1 MDMNEQINDSIDNK
15 STITVTNKTSD
26 TLSINMSVSEYED
39 YKKYK
44 EKQNRDSEAGNKA
57 LSINEH
63 VSKELEE
70 VQERA
75 ALQDRL
81 LKEATRI
88 NEIDTLSSKY
98 LSNHFNKDTLLAKGY
113 SLDEILLAQSR
124 ELIRKYVS
132 PEQIRAIAKVEST
145 EHVEGKILEQLLDL
159 AKVHIKQRQNNE
171 SINSISSKNSNVK
184 FKDQMSISNPNFRPI
199 NRNEFIE
206 GMIQFYINQQ
216 KQYSK
221 IINKLSA

>member
-1 MDMNEQINDSIDNK
+1 MEEEQTNDSVDNK
-15 STITVTNKTSD
+15 STITVVNKTPD
-26 TLSINMSVSEYED
+26 TLSISMSISEYED

-44 EKQNRDSEAGNKA
+44 EKQNRDIEAGNKT

-70 VQERA
+70 VQKRA

-88 NEIDTLSSKY
+88 NEIDTLASKY
-98 LSNHFNKDTLLAKGY
+98 LSNHFNKEVLLSKGY

-132 PEQIRAIAKVEST
+132 PEQIKAIAKV
-145 EHVEGKILEQLLDL
+145 
-159 AKVHIKQRQNNE
+159 
-171 SINSISSKNSNVK
+171 
-184 FKDQMSISNPNFRPI
+184 
-199 NRNEFIE
+199 
-206 GMIQFYINQQ
+206 
-216 KQYSK
+216 
-221 IINKLSA
+221 